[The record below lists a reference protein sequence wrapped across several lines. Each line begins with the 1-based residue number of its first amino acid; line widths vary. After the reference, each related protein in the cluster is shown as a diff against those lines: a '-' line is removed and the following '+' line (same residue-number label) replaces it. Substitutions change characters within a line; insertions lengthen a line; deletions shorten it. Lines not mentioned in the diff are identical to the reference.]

1 MLGHSIAEYTAIR
14 TRSSRKRDGSW
25 NQHGPE
31 WLCLCACV
39 CVSAERN
46 AAGKC
51 HENRFQQNMFTV
63 CASAFDYVCV
73 CVCAYLCICVGYT
86 LSSEIEFSLSLTVN
100 RIGRETLFCRERE
113 WYRCC
118 CFESVPVV
126 LFLFRLM
133 CVRCSCKQSW
143 SKRWPRHNSSKV
155 NYRNKVEHFVFRY
168 SGIRMLELDVLISSE
183 MKWKKEKKNERNRIS
198 STIFVHIFC

>member
-1 MLGHSIAEYTAIR
+1 MCTVCTNTISLYGNLSRHIHTSVSSLYLFNVCLLLLLPHSPFHLMLGHSIAEYTAIR

-113 WYRCC
+113 WYR
-118 CFESVPVV
+118 
-126 LFLFRLM
+126 LLFRIG
-133 CVRCSCKQSW
+133 
-143 SKRWPRHNSSKV
+143 PRS
-155 NYRNKVEHFVFRY
+155 FVFI
-168 SGIRMLELDVLISSE
+168 SIDVCALLLQAKLIEKVTATQFVQSELP
-183 MKWKKEKKNERNRIS
+183 
-198 STIFVHIFC
+198 